1 MNYLYD
7 INQLKN
13 YLEEVINLHASEDAR
28 EWIKKQL
35 NRWDESQKPM
45 HFNITFTAIPRFVD
59 KTDVQLE
66 TADTALLE
74 DIRKGFSVNG
84 WSLDRIVRSWW
95 LLQFPATDE
104 NQYVSQIENLFKAA
118 EMNEQVALYGSLP
131 LYAYPEHF
139 RLRAAEGIRTNMG
152 NVFEAVALDNPYPAE
167 YLDEPAW
174 NQMVLKAF
182 FMDKDVNR
190 IIGLDER
197 VNAKLAHILS
207 DYAHERWAAG
217 RAVNPLL
224 WRPVGKYIDE
234 DIYPDIQQLV
244 TSSKDTEKRAGFLAC
259 SESNYKPAQTLL
271 EQHPDLKQQISEGK
285 LTWSQITLQN

>member
-1 MNYLYD
+1 MNYSYD
-7 INQLKN
+7 IDRLTH
-13 YLEEVINLHASEDAR
+13 YLGELINRHASEDAR
-28 EWIKKQL
+28 TWIKKQQ

-59 KTDVQLE
+59 KTVIQLDDSGAG
-66 TADTALLE
+66 TLKN
-74 DIRKGFSVNG
+74 IRNGFSIKG
-84 WSLDRIVRSWW
+84 WPLDRIVRSWW
-95 LLQFPATDE
+95 LLQYPSADE
-104 NQYVSQIENLFKAA
+104 DQYVSHIENLFKTA
-118 EMNEQVALYGSLP
+118 EMNEQVSLYSSLP
-131 LYAYPEHF
+131 LYAYPERF

-182 FMDKDVNR
+182 FMDKDVNH

-197 VNAKLAHILS
+197 ANAELAHILS

-244 TSSKDTEKRAGFLAC
+244 TSSNDIEKRAGFLAC

-271 EQHPDLKQQISEGK
+271 EQHPDIKQQISEGK